1 MNKFE
6 KIDTGIEGLY
16 VIKPTVYE
24 DERGFFLE
32 NYNKKD
38 FKELGITNEFVQDN
52 HSKSKKGVLRGLHF
66 QLKNPQ
72 AKLVRV
78 TKGKVFDV
86 AVDLRKNSNTYGKY
100 YGVILSDEN
109 KLQLFIP
116 KNFAHGFLVLSE
128 EAEFIYKC
136 DDYYN
141 PNDESG
147 IIWND
152 SKININWP
160 LELIGGIEKI
170 VQSDKD
176 KAWGKLGE

>member
-6 KIDTGIEGLY
+6 KIETGIEGLY
-16 VIKPTVYE
+16 LIKPTIYS
-24 DERGFFLE
+24 DTRGFFLE
-32 NYNKKD
+32 SYNKRD
-38 FKELGITNEFVQDN
+38 FEELGITNEFVQDN

-78 TKGKVFDV
+78 IKGTVFDV

-100 YGVILSDEN
+100 YGVTLSEEN

-141 PNDESG
+141 PNDESS

-152 SKININWP
+152 AKININWP
-160 LELIGGIEKI
+160 LELIGGIDKVIQSEKR
-170 VQSDKD
+170 
-176 KAWGKLGE
+176 